1 MRVALVAGPEPGHV
15 FPAIALCLRFAAAGD
30 DPVLLTGTEWLDTA
44 RRAGL
49 DAVELLGLDP
59 AESDDDTD
67 AGAKL
72 HHRAARMAM
81 LNLPVLR
88 HLKPDLVVSDVIT
101 VCGGMVAELA
111 GVPWIELSPH
121 PLYLP
126 SRGLPPIGS
135 GLAPGTGLRGR
146 LRDAT
151 MRAFTA
157 RSVRA
162 GGRQRTR
169 ARQGIGLPGVD
180 PGPRRRLIATLPALE
195 VPRPDWPAEAVV
207 VGPLHFEPT
216 TEVLTVPP
224 GAGPLIVVAPS
235 TASTGTAGLA
245 ALALEYLIPGETLP
259 AGSRLVVSELVSSRP
274 GGDGV
279 AMPPWAVVGLG
290 RQDELLRQADV
301 VVCGGGHGMLSKT
314 LLAGVPMVV
323 VPGGGD
329 QWELANRV
337 VRQGS
342 ARLLRPLSAH
352 VLIAEVAEV
361 LSDPGYRH
369 AARRAG
375 DSIAGVADAVAVC
388 RAGM

>member
-1 MRVALVAGPEPGHV
+1 MRVALVAGPEAGHV
-15 FPAIALCLRFAAAGD
+15 FPAIALCLRLAAAGD
-30 DPVLLTGTEWLDTA
+30 DPVLLTGTGWLDTA

-49 DAVELLGLDP
+49 DVVELLGLDP
-59 AESDDDTD
+59 DESDDDTD

-72 HHRAARMAM
+72 HHRAARMAA

-88 HLKPDLVVSDVIT
+88 DLQPDLVVSDVIT
-101 VCGGMVAELA
+101 VCGGMAAELA
-111 GVPWIELSPH
+111 GIPWIELSPH

-126 SRGLPPIGS
+126 SRCLPPIGS
-135 GLAPGTGLRGR
+135 GLEPGPGIRGR
-146 LRDAT
+146 LRDSI
-151 MRAFTA
+151 MREFTA
-157 RSVRA
+157 RSIRA
-162 GGRQRTR
+162 GGRQRAQ
-169 ARQGIGLPGVD
+169 ARQGIGLPAED

-195 VPRPDWPAEAVV
+195 VSRPDWPAEAVV

-216 TEVLTVPP
+216 TDVLALPP
-224 GAGPLIVVAPS
+224 GAGPVIVVAPS

-245 ALALEYLIPGETLP
+245 ELALEHLIPGETLP
-259 AGSRLVVSELVSSRP
+259 VGSRLVVSQLVSSGS
-274 GGDGV
+274 GGDDV
-279 AMPPWAVVGLG
+279 VVPPWAVVGLG
-290 RQDELLRQADV
+290 RQDDLLRQADV

-342 ARLLRPLSAH
+342 ARLVRPLSADA
-352 VLIAEVAEV
+352 LIAGVTEV
-361 LSDPGYRH
+361 LSDPGYRQ

-375 DSIAGVADAVAVC
+375 ESIAGVSDPVAVC
-388 RAGM
+388 RAAV